1 MNVNVGNHQHP
12 ISQVLSEEM
21 KSHIEENYSVT
32 KNLEDRQLFYSFPC
46 DQNIGLWDWTKNI
59 YRENLHQS
67 GNSLEI
73 GAGMG
78 NFWDEEF
85 LAELL
90 KRGSVYI
97 TDSSQA
103 MVDKCKECSLLQ
115 KNNVVIEL
123 ENACKLRYE
132 NCRFS
137 MLLSHFMMYE
147 VSSIETAL
155 AEASRVLKK
164 DGIALFLT
172 SPKNFFCEFYE
183 AMEEFDS
190 RFKNMLLNRKIH
202 RFNDETAPEL
212 LSRYFDEVTEKVY
225 EVSHYVT
232 WQHPKGKSG
241 AQVALDRFRSLQVIK
256 ESKIEPELW
265 PEAAKYLE
273 MKIREA
279 GEKGWRIRNNRVA
292 FLCKSPK

>member
-1 MNVNVGNHQHP
+1 MTVRVGN
-12 ISQVLSEEM
+12 SQPPYVLSEELPSGI
-21 KSHIEENYSVT
+21 KKNYSVT
-32 KNLEDRQLFYSFPC
+32 KNLKDRQLFFSFPC
-46 DQNIGLWDWTKNI
+46 DQNIGLFDWTKNI
-59 YRENLHQS
+59 YRKNLHQS

-78 NFWDEEF
+78 NFWNEEF

-103 MVDKCKECSLLQ
+103 MVDKCKELPLLQ

-123 ENACKLRYE
+123 ENACQLRYE
-132 NCRFS
+132 DCRFS
-137 MLLSHFMMYE
+137 MLLSHFMMYK
-147 VSSIETAL
+147 VSSIENAL

-172 SPKNFFCEFYE
+172 SPKNCLCELFE

-190 RFKNMLLNRKIH
+190 RFKNLLRNSEIH
-202 RFNDETAPEL
+202 RFNDESAPAL

-225 EVSHYVT
+225 EVSRYIT
-232 WQHPKGKSG
+232 WQHPKGKGG
-241 AQVALDRFRSLQVIK
+241 AQVVLDYFRSSPLIK
-256 ESKIEPELW
+256 ELEIEPELW
-265 PEAAKYLE
+265 PKAAEYLE

-279 GEKGWRIRNNRVA
+279 DEKGWRIRNNRVA